1 MKAQLIADYEAF
13 PRGTIFEILPD
24 EYHDWE
30 MLRFRVRKNGS
41 LYLIPMRYFGGCY
54 ETSTQKR

>member
-1 MKAQLIADYEAF
+1 MKDFLIADYEGF
-13 PRGTIFEILPD
+13 RRGTEFEIMPD
-24 EYHDWE
+24 SYHDWE

-54 ETSTQKR
+54 ETSAEKR